1 MSNFQSFFAFV
12 ALFSLIL
19 SVIFFFIDGMLLY
32 AIGFFSL
39 FLIIGLMKIMW
50 GIAGWADNVTRKL
63 GEDKE

>member
-1 MSNFQSFFAFV
+1 MSFQAVYAFV
-12 ALFSLIL
+12 AIFSLIL
-19 SVIFFFIDGMLLY
+19 SIILFFIDGMLLY